1 MSETSAPKT
10 PDAWEEKVANAER
23 ETVSKCCK
31 TLENLWN

>member
-23 ETVSKCCK
+23 ETVRKCSK
-31 TLENLWN
+31 TMENIWN